1 MFKSV
6 IMTGLVFILLAQT
19 FNLLAV
25 HIKDKFMRI

>member
-6 IMTGLVFILLAQT
+6 IMTGLVILLAQT